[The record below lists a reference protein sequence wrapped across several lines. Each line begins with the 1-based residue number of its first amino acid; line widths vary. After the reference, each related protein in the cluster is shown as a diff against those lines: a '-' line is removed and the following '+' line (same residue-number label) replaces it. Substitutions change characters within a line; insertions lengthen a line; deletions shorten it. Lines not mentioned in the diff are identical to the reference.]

1 METKPLLYGL
11 IGFFLGGLLVAVAA
25 STDRPSTD
33 STARSETSMSQM
45 TRMLKDANGDEYDAL
60 FLRHMIDHHQ
70 AALDMAKLSADRAK
84 HQDIKDMSNV
94 IIDAQEKEI
103 KTMKQWQIDWG
114 YEQSG
119 MPADHGRH

>member
-1 METKPLLYGL
+1 MD
-11 IGFFLGGLLVAVAA
+11 A
-25 STDRPSTD
+25 
-33 STARSETSMSQM
+33 TSMVNSVAFG
-45 TRMLKDANGDEYDAL
+45 TLHDIANPLRCFNVRMLKDANGDEYDAL